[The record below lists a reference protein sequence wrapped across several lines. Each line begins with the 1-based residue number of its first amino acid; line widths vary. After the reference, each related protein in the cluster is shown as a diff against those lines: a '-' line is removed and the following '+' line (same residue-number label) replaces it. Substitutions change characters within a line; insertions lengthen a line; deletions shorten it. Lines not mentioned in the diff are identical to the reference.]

1 MNEMTLN
8 TQEVV
13 QQGWMMRVVT
23 AVFEK
28 LFSAI
33 CDFICA
39 SDMGI
44 SPAAGQEF
52 FYYSGY
58 GWEEAIM
65 YQSMVRAKLYEEEI

>member
-1 MNEMTLN
+1 MNETKK
-8 TQEVV
+8 
-13 QQGWMMRVVT
+13 QGWMMRWIT

-33 CDFICA
+33 CA

-44 SPAAGQEF
+44 SPATSQEF

-65 YQSMVRAKLYEEEI
+65 YQSMVRAKLYEDGI

>member
-1 MNEMTLN
+1 MSEMTVN

-13 QQGWMMRVVT
+13 KQGWVTRLVT

-28 LFSAI
+28 LFSSI
-33 CDFICA
+33 GT
-39 SDMGI
+39 SDIGI
-44 SPAAGQEF
+44 SPYASQEF